1 MFLFGLFTWKLTT
14 RIYPMLLVKELPG
27 SPFPHRAIR
36 HEPAGRVLDS
46 MFRPLILC
54 RSSPA
59 PKPRTNPPT
68 PISTKHTLQIGGPRT
83 VGLSK
88 HWPPTHILTIVCDR
102 QRPAKFHPHP
112 HSIVVRRGSWGGA
125 FYGFNLGQANECNG

>member
-88 HWPPTHILTIVCDR
+88 HWPPTYLDDSLR
-102 QRPAKFHPHP
+102 QTAPREIPPASPFD
-112 HSIVVRRGSWGGA
+112 SGEEGELGRCL
-125 FYGFNLGQANECNG
+125 YGFNLGHAT